1 MADLELER
9 DKTAVVIMDY
19 QNDIVSNYSTD
30 GEGLLQRSASVLESA
45 RQAGIPVVYIVLPRN
60 RQRFGNRLIEGTP
73 GAEVHPAVAPQ
84 PGEMVVVKR
93 RTGPFSTTDLDAEF
107 PAVAAR
113 EIGWDNVALM
123 CGHEMRVPGGLERC
137 LRVLVHLNTD
147 REQSEMQ
154 HVYLRGATALR
165 PDVSGDNDAQ
175 E

>member
-1 MADLELER
+1 MEHNTREAIVAAARELLEALIAR
-9 DKTAVVIMDY
+9 
-19 QNDIVSNYSTD
+19 NGIVSAHVA
-30 GEGLLQRSASVLESA
+30 SAL
-45 RQAGIPVVYIVLPRN
+45 
-60 RQRFGNRLIEGTP
+60 FT
-73 GAEVHPAVAPQ
+73 
-84 PGEMVVVKR
+84 
-93 RTGPFSTTDLDAEF
+93 TTTDLDAEF

-154 HVYLRGATALR
+154 HVYLRGAKALR
-165 PDVSGDNDAQ
+165 PDVSGDNDAK

>member
-1 MADLELER
+1 MGDARPLRLCGIRGATTVEHNTREAIVAAARELLETLIAR
-9 DKTAVVIMDY
+9 
-19 QNDIVSNYSTD
+19 NGIVSAHVA
-30 GEGLLQRSASVLESA
+30 SAL
-45 RQAGIPVVYIVLPRN
+45 
-60 RQRFGNRLIEGTP
+60 FT
-73 GAEVHPAVAPQ
+73 
-84 PGEMVVVKR
+84 
-93 RTGPFSTTDLDAEF
+93 TTTDLDAEF

-113 EIGWDNVALM
+113 EIG
-123 CGHEMRVPGGLERC
+123 CLERC

>member
-1 MADLELER
+1 MGDARPLRLCGIRGATTVEHNTREAIVAAARELLETLIAR
-9 DKTAVVIMDY
+9 
-19 QNDIVSNYSTD
+19 NGIVSAHVA
-30 GEGLLQRSASVLESA
+30 SAL
-45 RQAGIPVVYIVLPRN
+45 
-60 RQRFGNRLIEGTP
+60 FT
-73 GAEVHPAVAPQ
+73 
-84 PGEMVVVKR
+84 
-93 RTGPFSTTDLDAEF
+93 TTTDLDAEF

>member
-1 MADLELER
+1 MGDARPLRLCGIRGATTVEHNTREAIVAAARELLETLIAR
-9 DKTAVVIMDY
+9 
-19 QNDIVSNYSTD
+19 NGIVSAHVA
-30 GEGLLQRSASVLESA
+30 SAL
-45 RQAGIPVVYIVLPRN
+45 
-60 RQRFGNRLIEGTP
+60 FT
-73 GAEVHPAVAPQ
+73 
-84 PGEMVVVKR
+84 
-93 RTGPFSTTDLDAEF
+93 TTTDLDAEF

-165 PDVSGDNDAQ
+165 PDVSGDNDTR

>member
-1 MADLELER
+1 MGDARPLRLCGIRGATTVEHNTREAIVAAARELLETLIAR
-9 DKTAVVIMDY
+9 
-19 QNDIVSNYSTD
+19 NGIVSAHVA
-30 GEGLLQRSASVLESA
+30 SAL
-45 RQAGIPVVYIVLPRN
+45 
-60 RQRFGNRLIEGTP
+60 FT
-73 GAEVHPAVAPQ
+73 
-84 PGEMVVVKR
+84 
-93 RTGPFSTTDLDAEF
+93 TTTDLDAEF

-154 HVYLRGATALR
+154 HIYLRGAKALR

>member
-1 MADLELER
+1 MGDARPLRLCGIRGATTVEHNTREAIVAAARELLEALIAR
-9 DKTAVVIMDY
+9 
-19 QNDIVSNYSTD
+19 NGIVSAHVA
-30 GEGLLQRSASVLESA
+30 SAL
-45 RQAGIPVVYIVLPRN
+45 
-60 RQRFGNRLIEGTP
+60 FT
-73 GAEVHPAVAPQ
+73 
-84 PGEMVVVKR
+84 
-93 RTGPFSTTDLDAEF
+93 TTTDLDAEF

-113 EIGWDNVALM
+113 EIGWDSVALM

>member
-1 MADLELER
+1 MGDARPLRLCGIRGATTVEHNTREAIVAAARELLEALIAR
-9 DKTAVVIMDY
+9 
-19 QNDIVSNYSTD
+19 NGIVSAHVA
-30 GEGLLQRSASVLESA
+30 SAL
-45 RQAGIPVVYIVLPRN
+45 
-60 RQRFGNRLIEGTP
+60 FT
-73 GAEVHPAVAPQ
+73 
-84 PGEMVVVKR
+84 
-93 RTGPFSTTDLDAEF
+93 TTTDLDAEF

-154 HVYLRGATALR
+154 HIYLRGAKALR
-165 PDVSGDNDAQ
+165 PDVSGDNDAK